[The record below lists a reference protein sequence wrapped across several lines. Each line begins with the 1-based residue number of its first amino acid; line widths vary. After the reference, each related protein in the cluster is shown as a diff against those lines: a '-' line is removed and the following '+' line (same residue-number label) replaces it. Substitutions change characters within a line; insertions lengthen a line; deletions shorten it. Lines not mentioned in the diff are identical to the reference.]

1 MYWKKANY
9 RFYDNAER
17 GVNVA
22 RGLWHLRGGGGTTSD
37 ELTATRDDVIA
48 GKTAVTK
55 DSDDEAAEGTLVDKV
70 SDTKSVNSWQEQ
82 ENNYFV
88 DIPQGAYRRKDLNGA
103 GGRVW
108 VEKQRLLNDLGIS
121 PGKIATGQKLA
132 GIGGSYTG
140 LGNAAPAQVL
150 AGYTFSSA
158 ALSNVPGAVPGNG
171 GGTYTPQPWQQV
183 HQCAGAY
190 MTGNVVINPIPSNYL
205 DISGGQS
212 VFLNGTFG
220 PIVNRGAYMFLPS
233 ISIGSGGITKWNR
246 VNRSWSTYNDQN
258 SGAFIK
264 PASSSLVDGVGL
276 QLLGV
281 SNRPTEGVVFMG
293 SISFTKFKRV
303 YVHLRRGVAS
313 YWNAKLYVAIVD
325 TNTMVNGG
333 AAPLAQ
339 GVLSTY
345 EGGPMQLVVDVSN
358 VNQHAYLCVFVYY
371 SNSGT
376 GGFQIDE
383 IRLEV

>member
-1 MYWKKANY
+1 M
-9 RFYDNAER
+9 AEAIISF
-17 GVNVA
+17 G
-22 RGLWHLRGGGGTTSD
+22 GGGGTTSD

-48 GKTAVTK
+48 GKTAVTS
-55 DSDDEAAEGTLVDKV
+55 DSDDEPVQGTLVERFG
-70 SDTKSVNSWQEQ
+70 DTPSTDSFQYAESK
-82 ENNYFV
+82 NYYV
-88 DIPQGAYRRKDLNGA
+88 DCPEGVYRDTRTNVHGEVK
-103 GGRVW
+103 GGRIMVRHD
-108 VEKQRLLNDLGIS
+108 KLAQDLGIT
-121 PGKIATGQKLA
+121 PNKIATGQNIALIN
-132 GIGGSYTG
+132 GTYTG

-150 AGYTFSSA
+150 QGYTFSSA
-158 ALSNVPGAVPGNG
+158 ALSNAAGAIPGNG

-183 HQCAGAY
+183 HQCAGSY

-233 ISIGSGGITKWNR
+233 VSIGSGGITKWNR
-246 VNRSWSTYNDQN
+246 ANRSWSSYNDPN

-264 PASSSLVDGVGL
+264 PALSSLVDGVGL
-276 QLLGV
+276 QLLGT
-281 SNRPTEGVVFMG
+281 SNKSTEGVVFMG
-293 SISFTKFKRV
+293 SVDFTKFKRV

-313 YWNAKLYVAIVD
+313 YWNTKLYVAIVD

-371 SNSGT
+371 PNSGT

>member
-1 MYWKKANY
+1 M
-9 RFYDNAER
+9 AEAIISF
-17 GVNVA
+17 G
-22 RGLWHLRGGGGTTSD
+22 GGGGTTSD

-48 GKTAVTK
+48 GKTAVTS
-55 DSDDEAAEGTLVDKV
+55 DSDDEPVQGTLIDRKTDIQSINAFVY
-70 SDTKSVNSWQEQ
+70 
-82 ENNYFV
+82 NNTLFL
-88 DIPQGAYRRKDLNGA
+88 DFPPGAYRRSDIEKA
-103 GGRVW
+103 GGRTSKSMA
-108 VEKQRLLNDLGIS
+108 ELLALIGVT
-121 PGKIATGQKLA
+121 PEKIAVNQYV
-132 GIGGSYTG
+132 SYMMGTYKG
-140 LGNAAPAQVL
+140 LGNATQGHVL
-150 AGYTFSSA
+150 QGVTFSSA
-158 ALSNVPGAVPGNG
+158 ALSNAAGAIPGNG

-183 HQCAGAY
+183 HQCAGSY
-190 MTGNVVINPIPSNYL
+190 MTGNVIINPIPSNYL

-233 ISIGSGGITKWNR
+233 VSIGSGGITKWNR
-246 VNRSWSTYNDQN
+246 ANRSWSSYNDPN

-264 PASSSLVDGVGL
+264 PALSSLVDGVGL
-276 QLLGV
+276 QLLGT
-281 SNRPTEGVVFMG
+281 SNKPTEGVVFMG
-293 SISFTKFKRV
+293 SVDFTKFKRV

-313 YWNAKLYVAIVD
+313 YWNTKLYVAIVD

-371 SNSGT
+371 PNSGT